1 MLKKLFL
8 LLPFLACPVM
18 ANTYLGFGSF
28 QSEFY
33 GSEFDREYE
42 SDVNNIRQ
50 FKFGYNDRKYID
62 IFGGVNL
69 DEDDQVR
76 DFTLG
81 FALKDKLIHLE
92 RGKISGNIIS
102 DTDQKIGEFD
112 NSYFSLNVLDRNAT
126 HDGFMFGMGV
136 QRYQVPHLFEYGDG
150 SIQGPMLQD
159 TALEV
164 TSIGL
169 GIFYDPIYNFL
180 HREHMP
186 ASHFDWY
193 FATSTLA
200 LNLSYVQ
207 TSDAPD
213 MVAYGVDGKGFL
225 MWGNTGTY
233 ELGVFYA
240 MQHAGVRLAANLGY
254 HLRANNMLNV
264 NPAEL
269 FRSDAPEGDIYLDSA
284 QTILMGLTAGVTINF

>member
-1 MLKKLFL
+1 MKKILL
-8 LLPFLACPVM
+8 LLPFVSIPALAD
-18 ANTYLGFGSF
+18 TYLGVGSF

-50 FKFGYNDRKYID
+50 LKFGYNDRKYID
-62 IFGGVNL
+62 MFGGVNV
-69 DEDDQVR
+69 DEDNQIR
-76 DFTLG
+76 DFALG

-92 RGKISGNIIS
+92 RGEISGNIIS
-102 DTDQKIGEFD
+102 DTNQKIGEFD
-112 NSYFSLNVLDRNAT
+112 NDYFALNVLDRNADN
-126 HDGFMFGMGV
+126 DGFMWGMGV
-136 QRYQVPHLFEYGDG
+136 QHYQVPHLFELGDG

-159 TALEV
+159 TAMEV
-164 TSIGL
+164 TSVGL
-169 GIFYDPIYNFL
+169 GIFYDPIYNYL
-180 HREHMP
+180 HREIVP

-193 FATSTLA
+193 FATSALA

-207 TSDAPD
+207 TSDSPD
-213 MVAYGVDGKGFL
+213 MVANGVDGTSFV

-254 HLRANNMLNV
+254 HIRANNMLNV

-269 FRSDAPEGDIYLDSA
+269 FRTDAPEGDIYLDVA
-284 QTILMGLTAGVTINF
+284 QTILMGFTGGVTVTF